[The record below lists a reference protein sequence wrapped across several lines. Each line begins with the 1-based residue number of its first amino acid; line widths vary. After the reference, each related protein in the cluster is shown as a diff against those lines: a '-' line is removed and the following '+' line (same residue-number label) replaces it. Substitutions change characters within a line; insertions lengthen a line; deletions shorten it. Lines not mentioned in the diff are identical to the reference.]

1 MELGYAC
8 INSTLQNTR
17 GITTNRGMR
26 QKTFNEKGLDYVSEL
41 ALQNVKDLVTII
53 KWNEEKD
60 IKLFRMSSDLFPW
73 MTFYDFTDLPDYT
86 KIINLLKGAGVLAE
100 KYGQRLTFHPSHF
113 NALGS
118 PNPIVV
124 EKAIKELN
132 KHGDIMDIMGLSTTV
147 YNKIANLLKGVGV
160 LAEKYNQRLTF
171 HPSHFNALGSPN
183 PIVVEKAIKEL
194 DKHSDIMDLIGL
206 STTHYNKINIHVG
219 GAYGD
224 KPTTLD
230 RWCDSFYKLKDNTK
244 SRLTIENDDKAN
256 MYSVVELVEGISK
269 RTGVPVVFDYYHHKF
284 CTGDLTEQE
293 ALELAA
299 STWPEGIVPCTHYS
313 ESRRKEHLDES
324 IRAQAHS
331 DLITGTIETYGNNI
345 DVVVEAKHK
354 ELAVLGYEGR

>member
-17 GITTNRGMR
+17 GINTNRGMR

-73 MTFYDFTDLPDYT
+73 MTYYEFTDLPDYT
-86 KIINLLKGAGVLAE
+86 KIINLLKGAGILAE

-118 PNPIVV
+118 PNPTVV
-124 EKAIKELN
+124 EKVIKELN

-147 YNKIANLLKGVGV
+147 YNKI
-160 LAEKYNQRLTF
+160 
-171 HPSHFNALGSPN
+171 
-183 PIVVEKAIKEL
+183 
-194 DKHSDIMDLIGL
+194 
-206 STTHYNKINIHVG
+206 NIHVG

-224 KPTTLD
+224 KQATLK
-230 RWCDSFYKLKDNTK
+230 RWIDSYYLLNDSTQK
-244 SRLTIENDDKAN
+244 RLTIENDDKAN
-256 MYSVVELVEGISK
+256 MYSVKELYKGI
-269 RTGVPVVFDYYHHKF
+269 TEQCGVPIVFDYYHHKF
-284 CTGDLTEQE
+284 CTGGLTEQE
-293 ALELAA
+293 ALNLAI
-299 STWPEGIVPCTHYS
+299 STWPKGITPCCHYS
-313 ESRRKEHLDES
+313 ESRRDEHLDES

-331 DLITGTIETYGNNI
+331 DLISSTICRYGNEV

-354 ELAVLGYEGR
+354 ELAVLNYYKLGNI

>member
-73 MTFYDFTDLPDYT
+73 MTYYEFTDLPDYT
-86 KIINLLKGAGVLAE
+86 KIINLLKGAGILAE

-147 YNKIANLLKGVGV
+147 YNKI
-160 LAEKYNQRLTF
+160 
-171 HPSHFNALGSPN
+171 
-183 PIVVEKAIKEL
+183 
-194 DKHSDIMDLIGL
+194 
-206 STTHYNKINIHVG
+206 NIHVG

-224 KPTTLD
+224 KQATLK
-230 RWCDSFYKLKDNTK
+230 RWIDSYYLLNDSTQK
-244 SRLTIENDDKAN
+244 RLTIENDDKAN
-256 MYSVVELVEGISK
+256 MYSVKELYKGISEQC
-269 RTGVPVVFDYYHHKF
+269 GVPIVFDYYHHKF
-284 CTGDLTEQE
+284 CTGGLTERE
-293 ALELAA
+293 ALNLAI
-299 STWPEGIVPCTHYS
+299 STWPKGITPCCHYS
-313 ESRRKEHLDES
+313 ESRRDEHLDES

-331 DLITGTIETYGNNI
+331 DLISSTICRYGNEV

-354 ELAVLGYEGR
+354 ELAVLNYYKLGNI

>member
-86 KIINLLKGAGVLAE
+86 KIINLLKGAGILAE

-118 PNPIVV
+118 PNPVVV

-132 KHGDIMDIMGLSTTV
+132 KHSDIMDIMSLSTTV
-147 YNKIANLLKGVGV
+147 
-160 LAEKYNQRLTF
+160 
-171 HPSHFNALGSPN
+171 
-183 PIVVEKAIKEL
+183 
-194 DKHSDIMDLIGL
+194 
-206 STTHYNKINIHVG
+206 YNKINIHVG

-224 KPTTLD
+224 KQATLK
-230 RWCDSFYKLKDNTK
+230 RWIDSYYLLDNNTQK
-244 SRLTIENDDKAN
+244 RLTIENDDKAN
-256 MYSVVELVEGISK
+256 MYSVKELYKGI
-269 RTGVPVVFDYYHHKF
+269 TEQCGVPIVFDYYHHKF
-284 CTGDLTEQE
+284 CTGGLTEQE
-293 ALELAA
+293 ALDLAI
-299 STWPEGIVPCTHYS
+299 STWPKGITPCCHYS
-313 ESRRKEHLDES
+313 ESRREEHLDES

-331 DLITGTIETYGNNI
+331 DLIEATICRYGHELDI
-345 DVVVEAKHK
+345 VVEAKHK
-354 ELAVLGYEGR
+354 ELAVLNYYKLGNI